1 MSKMNLSTRMIL
13 VLTLITVLSGA
24 ILAAWDSF
32 TKPKVEFHRQEALK
46 AAIAE
51 VLPVHDHYET
61 IEGEDITLYLARPAT
76 NDALIGIAFQA
87 VGSGFQGEVRI
98 MVGAEP
104 GFENLTGIKVLE
116 QIETPGLGT
125 KIVEDPS
132 NKENPLWW
140 PEQFR
145 GVATQPEIV
154 VLKNAVPSA
163 SNEIQGITGATIS
176 SKAVA
181 QIIGDDL
188 ERARRV
194 FAKLEDAGADLYGI
208 IKSEKEG

>member
-13 VLTLITVLSGA
+13 VLTQITVLSGA
-24 ILAAWDSF
+24 ILAAWDAY
-32 TKPKVEFHRQEALK
+32 TKPKVEFHRLEALK

-51 VLPVHDHYET
+51 VLPIHDRYDT
-61 IEGEDITLYLARPAT
+61 VEGEDITLYLARSAE
-76 NDALIGIAFQA
+76 NDSLIGIAFQA

-98 MVGAEP
+98 MVGTEP

-163 SNEIQGITGATIS
+163 PNEIQGITGATIS

-181 QIIGDDL
+181 QIIGNDL
-188 ERARRV
+188 ERARQV
-194 FAKLEDAGADLYGI
+194 FTEMEDAGADLYGI
-208 IKSEKEG
+208 IKTEKEG